1 MWRRGSHADAAHHL
15 PTAGA
20 AAGASSA
27 AGAGGAGASR
37 RRRRPGLSCRPSHLF
52 FALLV
57 ALFTA
62 SLLVVWQLLP
72 IGDGDGDA
80 AEGEA
85 PPRPEEGGAGGG
97 ATRYS
102 SSRVVLRAFDGESR
116 LEAARSE
123 RRWWA
128 GLTPVRVALVVGS
141 MNVDAQ
147 SLMLATLAKSM
158 TGLGYEVEVLAFA
171 DGKARDIWENICHV
185 HVVNY
190 ASLKFVDWS
199 KYNAVLLSSLEGKR
213 VVSILMQ
220 EPFQLVPVV
229 WLIHE
234 DTLGQ
239 HIRSYAALHESIP
252 TVIKDWRVHFN
263 ACAYVVFPDSYLPLL
278 YSPLDSGNFL
288 VISGSPV
295 DIWATKRYGSSHSQ
309 EAIRK
314 QHGIEEDDVIVLV
327 VGSYLFFD
335 ELPWD
340 YATIMRASA
349 PQIMDIAKSRNLRVQ
364 FIFFCG
370 NDTDTYNSAFQELA
384 SQMGFPDGSIKHVS
398 MTHDIRKLLMFVD
411 VVLYG
416 SLRQEPGFPPLLL
429 QAMSSEIP
437 IIAPNLTVIT
447 KYVTDGIHG
456 FLFNSDDPS
465 TVTPAFTRIL
475 GEKRLLDTAYSV
487 ALEGKLLSRNMLAY
501 DCITAHVKLLESVT
515 HYPSDAKLPSSVS
528 KINERTWLWD
538 PFEMKAALENGSFED
553 ESHRSTRIV
562 DTLMRE
568 LPQSNQTTYSD
579 SNGSSYDYPSLSD
592 WNDLSEVE
600 IFEDIERREMEEIDE
615 RVERP
620 LLSWDEVYR
629 NARKSERL
637 RPEGNERDEGELE
650 RTGQPVCIYE
660 VYSGEGAWPFLH
672 HGSLYRGITLSKGG
686 RRPRADDVD
695 AVTRLSVLDNPY
707 YRDILCELGAM
718 FAIANRIDT
727 VHKLPWIGF
736 QSWRA
741 AGRKVSLSASAEET
755 LEQNMTGENNEDVI
769 YYWAPMDMDKSLD
782 FWSTCDRLNAGHCRS
797 LFEDA
802 FRTMYGM
809 PEGVAALPPMPSDG
823 DYWSTLHSWV
833 MPTPSFLKFVMFS
846 RMFVDSLHSL
856 NENSTDP
863 VSCLLGVSQPEK
875 RHCYCRILEVLVNVW
890 AYHSGRKMVYLNPV
904 TGDVREQH
912 PLDGRN
918 EMWVK
923 FFDFTLLKSMDE
935 DLAEEADDGMHPGNE
950 QWLWPLTGQVFWPG
964 MADREREEKYIR
976 KLDKKLK
983 NKMKLLERQ
992 KSGYKQKPL
1001 GQ

>member
-1 MWRRGSHADAAHHL
+1 MWRRGAYADAAHHL

-20 AAGASSA
+20 APAISSSGVAGA
-27 AGAGGAGASR
+27 AGAAR

-52 FALLV
+52 FALLI

-72 IGDGDGDA
+72 IGDGDA
-80 AEGEA
+80 AEA
-85 PPRPEEGGAGGG
+85 PPQPEGSDAGGG
-97 ATRYS
+97 
-102 SSRVVLRAFDGESR
+102 VLRFSASRLALRSFDGESR

-128 GLTPVRVALVVGS
+128 GLAPIRVALVVGI
-141 MNVDAQ
+141 MNIDAQ
-147 SLMLATLAKSM
+147 SLMLATLAKSL

-171 DGKARDIWENICHV
+171 DGKARDIWENICHI

-199 KYNAVLLSSLEGKR
+199 KYNGVLLSSLEGKR

-220 EPFQLVPVV
+220 EPFQFLPVV

-239 HIRSYAALHESIP
+239 HVRSYVELHESIP
-252 TVIKDWRVHFN
+252 NVIEDWRTHFN
-263 ACAYVVFPDSYLPLL
+263 ACTYVVFPDSYLPLL

-288 VISGSPV
+288 VIPGSPV
-295 DIWATKRYGSSHSQ
+295 EIWAAKRYGFSHSQ
-309 EAIRK
+309 ETIRK
-314 QHGIEEDDVIVLV
+314 QHGIEEDEVIVLV

-340 YATIMRASA
+340 YATVMRASA
-349 PQIMDIAKSRNLRVQ
+349 PLILDIAKTKDLRVQ

-370 NDTDTYNSAFQELA
+370 NDTDAYNSAFQELA
-384 SQMGFPDGSIKHVS
+384 SHMGFPDGSVKHFS
-398 MTHDIRKLLMFVD
+398 MTYDIRNLLMFVD

-429 QAMSSEIP
+429 RSMSSEIP
-437 IIAPNLTVIT
+437 IIAPNLTFIT
-447 KYVTDGIHG
+447 KYVTDGVHG

-465 TVTPAFTRIL
+465 TVASAFTRIL
-475 GEKRLLDTAYSV
+475 GGKKLLDTAYSV
-487 ALEGKLLSRNMLAY
+487 ALEGKLLSKNMLAY
-501 DCITAHVKLLESVT
+501 DCITAHVKLLESVM

-528 KINERTWLWD
+528 KIQERTWLWD
-538 PFEMKAALENGSFED
+538 PFEMKAALENGSLED
-553 ESHRSTRIV
+553 ESHSSTRVV
-562 DTLMRE
+562 DILMRE
-568 LPQSNQTTYSD
+568 LNQSNQTTYSD
-579 SNGSSYDYPSLSD
+579 SNNTSSYDYPSLSD
-592 WNDLSEVE
+592 WNYLSEVD

-637 RPEGNERDEGELE
+637 KPEGNERDEGELE

-660 VYSGEGAWPFLH
+660 IYTGEGAWPFLH
-672 HGSLYRGITLSKGG
+672 RGSLYRGITLSKGG
-686 RRPRADDVD
+686 RRPRSDDID

-707 YRDILCELGAM
+707 YRDLLCELGAM

-741 AGRKVSLSASAEET
+741 AGRKVSLSGSAEET
-755 LEQNMTGENNEDVI
+755 LEETMAEENNEDVI
-769 YYWAPMDMDKSLD
+769 YYWAPLVLD
-782 FWSTCDRLNAGHCRS
+782 QSSNFWSMCDFLNAGHCRS

-802 FRTMYGM
+802 FRTMYGL
-809 PEGVAALPPMPSDG
+809 PEGVAALPPMPNDG

-856 NENSTDP
+856 NENSTEP
-863 VSCLLGVSQPEK
+863 ASCLLGASQPEK
-875 RHCYCRILEVLVNVW
+875 RHCYCRILEVLVNIW

-904 TGDVREQH
+904 TGDIREQH
-912 PLDGRN
+912 PLDERN

-923 FFDFTLLKSMDE
+923 FFNFTLLKSMDE
-935 DLAEEADDGMHPGNE
+935 DLAEEADDGMHPGND

-964 MADREREEKYIR
+964 IADREREEKYIR

-983 NKMKLLERQ
+983 NKVKLLERQ

-1001 GQ
+1001 GP